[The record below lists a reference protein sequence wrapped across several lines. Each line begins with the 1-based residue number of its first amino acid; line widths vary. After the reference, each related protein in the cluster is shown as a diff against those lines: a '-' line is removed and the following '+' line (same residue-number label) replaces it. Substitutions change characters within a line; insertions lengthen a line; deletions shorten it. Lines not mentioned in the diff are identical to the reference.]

1 MPNRRTFTFVA
12 AAMKRNSGYRPLVW
26 RGTGVFQSMKCLEF
40 SDWWKRI
47 ASCCEKRIL
56 IGMEETEVI
65 AKSCVVKKREIYLHL
80 NDGRVFHFS
89 ADQFP
94 LLADAPLRLLAKVKL
109 AVGGRALRWEEL
121 DEDIQVASVVK
132 GKFPKGH
139 AVMA

>member
-1 MPNRRTFTFVA
+1 M
-12 AAMKRNSGYRPLVW
+12 
-26 RGTGVFQSMKCLEF
+26 
-40 SDWWKRI
+40 
-47 ASCCEKRIL
+47 L
-56 IGMEETEVI
+56 IGMEETEII
-65 AKSCVVKKREIYLHL
+65 AKRCVVKKREIYLHL

-94 LLADAPLRLLAKVKL
+94 LLADAPPRLLAKVKL

-132 GKFPKGH
+132 GKFPKTH